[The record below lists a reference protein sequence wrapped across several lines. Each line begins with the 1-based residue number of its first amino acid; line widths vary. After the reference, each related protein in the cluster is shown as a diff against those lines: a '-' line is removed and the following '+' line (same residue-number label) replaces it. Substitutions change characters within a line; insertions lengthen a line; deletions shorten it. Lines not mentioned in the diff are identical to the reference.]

1 MYLKSIIVQGF
12 KSFPDKTVINF
23 TDGITAIVGPN
34 GSGKSNIV
42 DAIRWVLGEQS
53 SKTLRG
59 SKMEDVIFN
68 GTSLRKQ
75 SGFAE
80 VTLCIDNADG
90 ALPVDLQEVAVTRR
104 LYRSGESEYLIC
116 DKPTRLKD
124 ITELFMN
131 TGIGRDGYSII
142 GQGKIAE
149 VLSAKSDERRSIFE
163 EAAGI
168 SKYRY
173 RKNEAERKLASTQD
187 NLLRVHDILNELEN
201 RIGPLK
207 IQSEKAKAFLAYS
220 GEKKQLEI
228 NVWLDSVD
236 KTNETK
242 AAIAEKLATAQA
254 EFDRVTAQYDNDLA
268 RAEAL
273 TEDAQGKYVEL
284 DSLNAEIKLCKE
296 RLSLISTERAVKEND
311 VLHERDYIKRIN
323 ETLSQGKNK
332 EEDYDRQVEA
342 KRAEQDSIRQRLAQN
357 NSSLQAVIEENE
369 NQLAC
374 QSGLINDAN
383 RLTAEIALVTGNLTD
398 KKIELA
404 AYANRLENQADKIS
418 QIDSDIESKQAQI
431 DAQREQMRGAKEEYE
446 QCRERIDE
454 NENIIAGYRKKAEA
468 KRAQLE
474 ALLEKIRRAENE
486 IVQKNGKIN
495 MLTDMEQHF
504 EGFAGSVKSVMRE
517 AARGRLKNIHGTVND
532 LISVKPEY
540 SVAIEIA
547 LGGAI
552 QNIVVDNENDA
563 KAAIMLLKRENLGR
577 ATFLPISSVKGA
589 LLDVG
594 ALKKEEGYVGIASQ
608 LIDFDKKYDGIFASL
623 LGRVAIAQTID
634 DAIRI
639 ARANSYKFK
648 IVTLDGQVVNYG
660 GSLTGGSQG
669 KGSGVLSRKNDI
681 ALLKEEVEKLTAN
694 NNATVKEAD
703 KLRSEVAAIDASL
716 DGAVAEL
723 NVARENIIRAE
734 GTVNQYKALI
744 SALNEA
750 IDGLDDEKTA
760 LISGGTEARLR
771 SAALEKELSALEA
784 KLAALSLEFDS
795 VTRGQEEAAKARE
808 ELTAKIAEMKL
819 LTVSLEKDIETAEGI
834 IAKIY
839 EEKRLVQSE
848 LLNSSA
854 EIENANARIA
864 ALTAE
869 IDGYDAQTEAF
880 NAEIADT
887 NRKIEETNK
896 LRNDL
901 ERQARELRD
910 SCKSVI
916 NLREGLLK
924 EVERCQSKKEQ
935 IDGEYDNIIAR
946 LWDEYELT
954 LTDAY
959 ALRTELE
966 NLGAAQK
973 RIAELRSKI
982 KNLGAVNVDAIQEY
996 REVKERYD
1004 FLKEQV
1010 DDLERAKAD
1019 LETLITNLTAE
1030 MRKIFAEQ
1038 FRVIRENFS
1047 IVFTELFGGG
1057 KATLELTD
1065 PTDALESGIDIAVS
1079 PPGKVIKNLSAL
1091 SGGEQALTAISLYFA
1106 IMKVRPAPFCLLDEI
1121 DAPLDDVNVTRLAAY
1136 MKRMTE
1142 KSQYI
1147 CITHKRGMMESAD
1160 ILYGVTMQERGVTKL
1175 LTINVADVEKK
1186 FGNKLG

>member
-1 MYLKSIIVQGF
+1 MYLKSITVQGF

-53 SKTLRG
+53 SKNLRG

-90 ALPVDLQEVAVTRR
+90 ALPIDLQEVAVTRR
-104 LYRSGESEYLIC
+104 LFRSGESEYLIC

-187 NLLRVHDILNELEN
+187 NLLRVHDILNELEA
-201 RIGPLK
+201 RIGPLR

-236 KTNETK
+236 KTTEKK
-242 AAIAEKLATAQA
+242 AAIAEKLATAQG
-254 EFDRVTAQYDNDLA
+254 ELDKVTRQYDADIAKAEELEETA
-268 RAEAL
+268 R
-273 TEDAQGKYVEL
+273 QKYVEL
-284 DSLNAEIKLCKE
+284 DELRARIKVCQEQLSEISK
-296 RLSLISTERAVKEND
+296 IRAVKEND
-311 VLHERDYIKRIN
+311 ILHEKEYITRIN
-323 ETLSQGKNK
+323 DALSAGKNK
-332 EEDYDRQVEA
+332 AEDYDRQIAV
-342 KRAEQDSIRQRLAQN
+342 KRAEQDSISAQIGKNNAELA
-357 NSSLQAVIEENE
+357 SLIEENE
-369 NQLAC
+369 KQLSC
-374 QSGLINDAN
+374 QSGLIDEAN
-383 RLTAEIALVTGNLTD
+383 KLTSEIAVVTGKVTD
-398 KKIELA
+398 KKIALA
-404 AYANRLENQADKIS
+404 AYASRLENQTDKIAE
-418 QIDSDIESKQAQI
+418 IDAEIENKQAQI
-431 DAQREQMRGAKEEYE
+431 DEQRAQMRVAREEHDR
-446 QCRERIDE
+446 CNERIFE
-454 NENIIAGYRKKAEA
+454 NENIIAGYKKKAEA
-468 KRAQLE
+468 KQAQFD
-474 ALLEKIRRAENE
+474 ALLEKIRKTENE

-495 MLTDMEQHF
+495 MLTDMEQHL

-517 AARGRLKNIHGTVND
+517 AARGRLKNIHGTINE
-532 LISVKPEY
+532 LISVKPEH
-540 SVAIEIA
+540 SVAIETA

-552 QNIVVDNENDA
+552 QNIVVDTEVDA
-563 KAAIMLLKRENLGR
+563 KTAILLLKREGLGR
-577 ATFLPISSVKGA
+577 ATFLPISSVKGTV
-589 LLDVG
+589 LDASG
-594 ALKKEEGYVGIASQ
+594 LKAEEGYVGIASE
-608 LIDFDKKYDGIFASL
+608 LIGFDKKYSGIFANI
-623 LGRVAIAQTID
+623 LGRTVIVQTID

-639 ARANSYKFK
+639 AKANNYKFK
-648 IVTLDGQVVNYG
+648 IVTLDGQVANYG
-660 GSLTGGSQG
+660 GSLTGGSQQ
-669 KGSGVLSRKNDI
+669 KGSGVLSRKNEI
-681 ALLKEEVEKLTAN
+681 ATLKEEVARLTAE
-694 NNATVKEAD
+694 NAKVEKEAD
-703 KLRSEVAAIDASL
+703 KLREETGAINAGL
-716 DGAVAEL
+716 DGALAEL

-744 SALNEA
+744 AALNA
-750 IDGLDDEKTA
+750 SIDELDEEKTTV
-760 LISGGTEARLR
+760 LSGGAEAKLR
-771 SAALEKELSALEA
+771 SAELEREISALDKDVERLNA
-784 KLAALSLEFDS
+784 EFDR
-795 VTRGQEEAAKARE
+795 VTRGQADAAKARE
-808 ELTAKIAEMKL
+808 ELTAKITDMKL

-834 IAKIY
+834 IVKIS
-839 EEKRLVQSE
+839 EEKTLVQSE
-848 LLNSSA
+848 LSNSSVQIA
-854 EIENANARIA
+854 SANEKIVALTTEIEGYELQTNS
-864 ALTAE
+864 LTKE
-869 IDGYDAQTEAF
+869 IDDT
-880 NAEIADT
+880 NAEIVQD
-887 NRKIEETNK
+887 NNERNELEK
-896 LRNDL
+896 LS
-901 ERQARELRD
+901 RELRAACNRIVD
-910 SCKSVI
+910 Q
-916 NLREGLLK
+916 RESLVK
-924 EVERCQSKKEQ
+924 EVERCQNAKDN
-935 IDGEYDNIIAR
+935 IDGEYDTIVAK

-954 LTDAY
+954 LTEAY

-966 NLGAAQK
+966 NVGAAQK
-973 RIAELRSKI
+973 RISELRSKI
-982 KNLGAVNVDAIQEY
+982 KNLGSVNVDAIQEY

-1010 DDLERAKAD
+1010 EDLESAKAD
-1019 LETLITNLTAE
+1019 LETLIANLTAE

-1038 FRVIRENFS
+1038 FKIIRENFS
-1047 IVFTELFGGG
+1047 EVFTELFGGG

-1065 PTDALESGIDIAVS
+1065 PTDALESGIEIAVS

-1136 MKRMTE
+1136 MKRMLE